1 MNQTLYHE
9 TISALRPSEGKIEE
23 VITMTEQKKIK
34 SRGRAALIALAACA
48 ALIGSAGAANA
59 VTGGELWL
67 NLNEFIQVNVFKSV
81 AVSPEGET
89 FTMIDMTA
97 EIEERD
103 GRTILVVPGDEVDIT
118 DALTENGA
126 YHYERADGGTVCEV
140 DVTGTP
146 EHWTMRTAVYDEG
159 EQPSVVSVTTS
170 DSDEITLED
179 AGGQPLEPGEE
190 VEFSVSTYGDPD
202 GAADNTS
209 TFVFTVEE

>member
-59 VTGGELWL
+59 VTGGEFWL
-67 NLNEFIQVNVFKSV
+67 NLENYIQVNVFKSV
-81 AVSPEGET
+81 AVSPDGDT
-89 FTMIDMTA
+89 TALINMTT
-97 EIEERD
+97 EIQQRD

-118 DALTENGA
+118 DALIENGT
-126 YHYERADGGTVCEV
+126 YHYERTDGGTVCEV

-146 EHWTMRTAVYDEG
+146 EHWTMHTAVYDEG

-170 DSDEITLED
+170 DNDEISVEGAD
-179 AGGQPLEPGEE
+179 GQPLEPGEE
-190 VEFSVSTYGDPD
+190 VEFSVSTFGEPD
-202 GAADNTS
+202 GTCEDSS
-209 TFVFTVEE
+209 TFVFTVKE